1 MVVHSIPRRTI
12 DARDG
17 GRETRRRKSSHLMC
31 KRLRGET
38 KRGEDKQRKLCPGE
52 NQGVARPPPPPPSHY
67 VEASRPVGDNGVA
80 GERRPNG
87 ITELLHGR
95 TGTDVGCA
103 RGHGALLCGGPRV
116 RACVRVPVSPSRR
129 LNPFSLPT
137 EETRHRGEPPFV
149 RIS

>member
-52 NQGVARPPPPPPSHY
+52 NQGVARPPPPPSHY

-116 RACVRVPVSPSRR
+116 RACVC
-129 LNPFSLPT
+129 LSLPLVVLIPSLFQRRKQGIA
-137 EETRHRGEPPFV
+137 ENHHSCAFRNH
-149 RIS
+149 